1 MIVWDFA
8 FFDAITRHDHA
19 ADPGRGGRG
28 GLDMIEYAFDSV
40 GAWGRGA
47 GRPEFR
53 RRWWHRPCR
62 LPRFC
67 QPDWFSPPAQF
78 SQSAQFSPPARFCH
92 LARFGLLASGITRD
106 W

>member
-47 GRPEFR
+47 GRLEFR

-62 LPRFC
+62 LPRFGHL
-67 QPDWFSPPAQF
+67 PWFCLL
-78 SQSAQFSPPARFCH
+78 ARSCL
-92 LARFGLLASGITRD
+92 LARFGRLPRFGRVASGITRG
-106 W
+106 